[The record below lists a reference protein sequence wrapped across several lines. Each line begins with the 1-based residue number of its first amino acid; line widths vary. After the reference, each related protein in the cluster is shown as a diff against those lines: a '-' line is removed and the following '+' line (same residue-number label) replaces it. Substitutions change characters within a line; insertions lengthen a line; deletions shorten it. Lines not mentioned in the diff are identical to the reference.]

1 MEEGYFFSAK
11 CLEESLFQR
20 QNDPSGMVR
29 PASSDFWK
37 KPKESSH
44 FGRSL
49 TGGLTVVTINLS

>member
-1 MEEGYFFSAK
+1 MEEGDFFQQNVLKKAYFSVKMTRRA
-11 CLEESLFQR
+11 
-20 QNDPSGMVR
+20 MVR

-49 TGGLTVVTINLS
+49 TGGLTVVTINLC